1 MSKEN
6 YKEKNKKINSGQFIQ
21 ENTAFLDNKEELNM
35 LHSRELKKKIC
46 ENICI
51 NYFSTLKTANEYN
64 IPIKILEKWITS
76 YNKNPHC
83 FDPVTEIV
91 YDFNPVNND
100 NDINYD
106 DLNKDELKNIIMKKG
121 Y

>member
-1 MSKEN
+1 MN
-6 YKEKNKKINSGQFIQ
+6 II
-21 ENTAFLDNKEELNM
+21 FLLKYNLLSLNF
-35 LHSRELKKKIC
+35 HHK
-46 ENICI
+46 
-51 NYFSTLKTANEYN
+51 
-64 IPIKILEKWITS
+64 LEKWITS

-106 DLNKDELKNIIMKKG
+106 DLNKDELKNIIMKKDIEIARLKKTYTVKG
-121 Y
+121 GGTEKRYSLLSPKRI

>member
-35 LHSRELKKKIC
+35 LPSRELKKKIC

-51 NYFSTLKTANEYN
+51 NHFSTLKTANKYN
-64 IPIKILEKWITS
+64 IPIKI
-76 YNKNPHC
+76 
-83 FDPVTEIV
+83 
-91 YDFNPVNND
+91 
-100 NDINYD
+100 
-106 DLNKDELKNIIMKKG
+106 
-121 Y
+121 

>member
-1 MSKEN
+1 M
-6 YKEKNKKINSGQFIQ
+6 Q

-51 NYFSTLKTANEYN
+51 NHFSTLKTANEYN
-64 IPIKILEKWITS
+64 IPIKTLEKWITS

-106 DLNKDELKNIIMKKG
+106 DLNKDELKNIIMKKDIEIAR
-121 Y
+121 